1 VSWVV
6 TEGVKGSEVG
16 SDGLHISLVLD
27 SRRIAGEELFN
38 NYGLKSNAELI
49 LGYGFSIRENPE
61 DCVVI
66 KLGGQG
72 TSQRRHEIGRGLD
85 GLSEV
90 IEEMRDVLM
99 RQGEEEQMEDWECEL
114 EVLEMLQELVTGLV
128 SKMGAS
134 EARIEDKDGIR
145 KEVIEM
151 ATNYIRGQQSILLE
165 MRTRAE
171 EMWETAAEKAKEYG
185 LEIQL
190 EEHVAE

>member
-1 VSWVV
+1 VNSPGTSYPVLLPGIDCLNHRRGENVSWVV

-99 RQGEEEQMEDWECEL
+99 RQVMTTRQGEEEQMEDWECEL

-134 EARIEDKDGIR
+134 GSLLTATMVLDVCIPARC
-145 KEVIEM
+145 
-151 ATNYIRGQQSILLE
+151 
-165 MRTRAE
+165 
-171 EMWETAAEKAKEYG
+171 
-185 LEIQL
+185 
-190 EEHVAE
+190 